1 MIAAVMIVVAPI
13 AAQPHRGRPVVV
25 LLVVVG
31 CWSGVVVLVDE
42 VVVVGFRM
50 GVSGKVGPWTVFP
63 VGVRVSR

>member
-13 AAQPHRGRPVVV
+13 AAQPHRGRPVLV
-25 LLVVVG
+25 LVVVG
-31 CWSGVVVLVDE
+31 CWSGVVVLVDG
-42 VVVVGFRM
+42 VVVGFRM